1 MAASVEFNTG
11 VDDPLQFA
19 CRLLRKAARTGV
31 RVLASAPAAEL
42 AALDELLWTFDAQ
55 DFVPHVRVSGPGARL
70 AARTP
75 IWLASVVD
83 PPSPVADVR
92 PRVLVNLGC
101 PPPDDPEAFDRI
113 IEIVGTD
120 PAQVQAGRVRW
131 AHYLGWGDKPLHR
144 GAA

>member
-1 MAASVEFNTG
+1 MAASVEFHTG
-11 VDDPLQFA
+11 VDDPLLFA
-19 CRLLRKAARTGV
+19 CRLLRKAARTGA

-42 AALDELLWTFDAQ
+42 ATLDEMLWTFDAQ
-55 DFVPHVRVSGPGARL
+55 DFVPHVRVAGPGSRL

-75 IWLASVVD
+75 IWLATEVD
-83 PPSPVADVR
+83 PPPAVADPR

-101 PPPDDPEAFDRI
+101 APPGDPEAYERI

-120 PAQVQAGRVRW
+120 PEQRQAGRARW
-131 AHYLGWGDKPLHR
+131 AHYQGWGVKPLHH

>member
-1 MAASVEFNTG
+1 
-11 VDDPLQFA
+11 
-19 CRLLRKAARTGV
+19 
-31 RVLASAPAAEL
+31 VLVCAPAAEL

-55 DFVPHVRVSGPGARL
+55 DFVPHVRMAGPGARL

-75 IWLASVVD
+75 IWLAAQAE
-83 PPSPVADVR
+83 PPSVVADVR

-101 PPPDDPEAFDRI
+101 PPPDEPEFYERI

-120 PAQVQAGRVRW
+120 PAQAQAGRIRW
-131 AHYLGWGDKPLHR
+131 AHYLGWGVKPLHH